1 MHLFYTALL
10 ILSLLSL
17 HACKEDETNNTA
29 FKCESNT
36 DINTNMLN
44 LVNQARA
51 QERACGNQLYFP
63 APALQWNQR
72 LVRAARIHAIDMAN
86 NDFFDHTGSDDS
98 VAASRIQN
106 AGYSWVAVGENL
118 AGALETSTEV
128 VNTLLRSPTH
138 CAVIMNPQFREM
150 GAACQS
156 NADSELILYWAQEF
170 GSR

>member
-1 MHLFYTALL
+1 MRLFYTILFT
-10 ILSLLSL
+10 LSLINL
-17 HACKEDETNNTA
+17 HACKEDETDNTV

-36 DINTNMLN
+36 DINTNMLS

-51 QERACGNQLYFP
+51 QERACGNQLYLA
-63 APALQWNQR
+63 APALQWNQQ
-72 LVRAARIHAIDMAN
+72 LVRAARFHATDMAN

-106 AGYSWVAVGENL
+106 AGYSWVAIGENL
-118 AGALETSTEV
+118 AGALETSAEV
-128 VNTLLRSPTH
+128 VNTLLRSPIH

-156 NADSELILYWAQEF
+156 NTESELILYWAQEF

>member
-1 MHLFYTALL
+1 MRLFYIALFTF
-10 ILSLLSL
+10 SLLNL
-17 HACKEDETNNTA
+17 HACKEDETDNTV

-51 QERACGNQLYFP
+51 QERACGNQLYP
-63 APALQWNQR
+63 AAPALQWNQQ
-72 LVRAARIHAIDMAN
+72 LAHAAYTHATDMAN
-86 NDFFDHTGSDDS
+86 NDFFDHTGSDNS
-98 VAASRIQN
+98 VTASRIQN
-106 AGYSWVAVGENL
+106 AGYSWIAIGENL
-118 AGALETSTEV
+118 AGALETSAEV

-156 NADSELILYWAQEF
+156 NKDSELILYWAQEF